1 MKNGINSI
9 FVEANY
15 GTASCVVCNK
25 SVAVLKMH
33 NFCRHNTVA
42 LLGGTNQIK

>member
-1 MKNGINSI
+1 MKNGIDSI
-9 FVEANY
+9 FVEANN
-15 GTASCVVCNK
+15 GTASVVCNK